1 MKKSLQVQQKRP
13 VQNRNVIDGDV
24 LYFKHPDQGAS
35 SGKVHA
41 VGQHGVTVAHE
52 NGEDGYYRIPW
63 ADVLGHK
70 ERRARKLVLVERGED
85 GAIAK
90 DEEGNHVYVEG
101 EVPEEEGKPLNKAL
115 PAIDAPVLT
124 LRDQAAIDAA
134 LIAAG
139 FVPSIEYIRKSY
151 GEHWHEPQVSTETIS
166 VAPTVDLEPLIKAI
180 AEVKAHGDACLSALR
195 SEVALK
201 LAPRVDNGAAD

>member
-1 MKKSLQVQQKRP
+1 MKKTNLQQKRP

-24 LYFKHPDQGAS
+24 LYFKHPEQGAS
-35 SGKVHA
+35 SGKVLA

-52 NGEDGYYRIPW
+52 SGEDGYYRIPW

-85 GAIAK
+85 GAIAR

-101 EVPEEEGKPLNKAL
+101 EIPEEEGKPLNKAL
-115 PAIDAPVLT
+115 PAM
-124 LRDQAAIDAA
+124 DAA
-134 LIAAG
+134 LITAG

-151 GEHWHEPQVSTETIS
+151 GEHWSEPQVSTETIAT
-166 VAPTVDLEPLIKAI
+166 APTVDLEPLIKAI

-201 LAPRVDNGAAD
+201 LAPRVENGVAD

>member
-1 MKKSLQVQQKRP
+1 MKKTNLQQKRP

-85 GAIAK
+85 GAIAR

-101 EVPEEEGKPLNKAL
+101 EIPEEEGKPLNKAL
-115 PAIDAPVLT
+115 PAM
-124 LRDQAAIDAA
+124 DAA
-134 LIAAG
+134 LITAG

-151 GEHWHEPQVSTETIS
+151 GEHWSEPQVSTEAIAT
-166 VAPTVDLEPLIKAI
+166 APTVDLEPLIKAI

-201 LAPRVDNGAAD
+201 LAPRVENGVAD

>member
-1 MKKSLQVQQKRP
+1 MKKTNLQQKRP

-24 LYFKHPDQGAS
+24 LYFKHPEQGAC
-35 SGKVHA
+35 SGKVLA

-52 NGEDGYYRIPW
+52 SGEDGYYRIPW

-85 GAIAK
+85 GAIAR

-101 EVPEEEGKPLNKAL
+101 EIPEEEGKPLNKAL
-115 PAIDAPVLT
+115 PAM
-124 LRDQAAIDAA
+124 DAA
-134 LIAAG
+134 LITAG

-151 GEHWHEPQVSTETIS
+151 GEHWSEPQVSTETIAT
-166 VAPTVDLEPLIKAI
+166 APTVDLEPLIKAI

-201 LAPRVDNGAAD
+201 LAPRVENGVAD

>member
-1 MKKSLQVQQKRP
+1 MKKTNLQQKRP

-24 LYFKHPDQGAS
+24 LYFKHPEQGAS
-35 SGKVHA
+35 SGKVLA

-52 NGEDGYYRIPW
+52 GGEDGYYRIPW

-85 GAIAK
+85 GAIAR

-101 EVPEEEGKPLNKAL
+101 EIPEEEGKPLNKAL
-115 PAIDAPVLT
+115 PAM
-124 LRDQAAIDAA
+124 DAA
-134 LIAAG
+134 LITAG

-151 GEHWHEPQVSTETIS
+151 GEHWSEPQVSTETIAT
-166 VAPTVDLEPLIKAI
+166 APTVDLEPLIKAI

-201 LAPRVDNGAAD
+201 LAPRVENGVAD

>member
-1 MKKSLQVQQKRP
+1 MKKTNLQQKRP

-35 SGKVHA
+35 SGKVLA

-52 NGEDGYYRIPW
+52 SGEDGYYRIPW

-85 GAIAK
+85 GAIAR

-101 EVPEEEGKPLNKAL
+101 EIPEEEGKPLNKAL
-115 PAIDAPVLT
+115 PA
-124 LRDQAAIDAA
+124 RDAA
-134 LIAAG
+134 LITAG

-151 GEHWHEPQVSTETIS
+151 GEHWSEPQVSTEAIAT
-166 VAPTVDLEPLIKAI
+166 APTVDLEPLIKAI

-201 LAPRVDNGAAD
+201 LAPRVENGVAD

>member
-1 MKKSLQVQQKRP
+1 MKKTNLQQKRP

-35 SGKVHA
+35 SGKVLA

-52 NGEDGYYRIPW
+52 SGEDGYYRIPW

-85 GAIAK
+85 GAIAR

-101 EVPEEEGKPLNKAL
+101 EIPEEEGKPLNKAL
-115 PAIDAPVLT
+115 PAM
-124 LRDQAAIDAA
+124 DAA
-134 LIAAG
+134 LITAG

-151 GEHWHEPQVSTETIS
+151 GEHWSEPQVSTEAIAT
-166 VAPTVDLEPLIKAI
+166 APTVDLEPLIKAI

-201 LAPRVDNGAAD
+201 LAPRVENGVAD

>member
-1 MKKSLQVQQKRP
+1 MKKTNLQQKRP

-24 LYFKHPDQGAS
+24 LYFKHPEHGAS

-101 EVPEEEGKPLNKAL
+101 EMPEEEGKPLNKAL
-115 PAIDAPVLT
+115 PAIDAPVFA

-134 LIAAG
+134 LITAG

-151 GEHWHEPQVSTETIS
+151 GEHWHEPQVSTETIAT
-166 VAPTVDLEPLIKAI
+166 APTVDLEPLIKAI

-195 SEVALK
+195 YEVALK
-201 LAPRVDNGAAD
+201 LAPRVDNGVAD

>member
-101 EVPEEEGKPLNKAL
+101 EIPEEEGKPLNKAL
-115 PAIDAPVLT
+115 PAIDAPVFA

-134 LIAAG
+134 LITAG

-151 GEHWHEPQVSTETIS
+151 GDHWSEPQVSAETI
-166 VAPTVDLEPLIKAI
+166 TTDLEPLIKAI
-180 AEVKAHGDACLSALR
+180 AEVKAHGDACLSTLR

-201 LAPRVDNGAAD
+201 LAPRVDNGVAD